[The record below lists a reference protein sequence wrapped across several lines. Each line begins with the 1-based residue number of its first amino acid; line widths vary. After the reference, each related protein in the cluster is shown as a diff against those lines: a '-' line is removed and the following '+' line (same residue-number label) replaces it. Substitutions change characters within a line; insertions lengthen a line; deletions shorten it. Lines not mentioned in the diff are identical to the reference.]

1 MNPVIWYMAQGYAIR
16 GGHEAHLLHFATEMR
31 RHGFDTK
38 IVVPDALPQTEHL
51 FMRQLRERG
60 IPLESLLDHVSH
72 RATSLTALL
81 FLPWALRESAVGRP
95 PKWGRLRA
103 FVGGRCVAAA
113 LRDKIKRENPDII
126 HILGRMADDLWDV
139 FPAERCVFHHG
150 TEGKVD
156 ASWTAEELRHF
167 VDFAERA
174 AVNLAPGQGVAENVH
189 REFGIKRP
197 IEPLFTICPDAA
209 GEISR
214 RDVQDAE
221 KRQTRFGILCRMT
234 EEKGIYTLLEALRLY
249 CEKYGAIDFT
259 FAGSGRLEC
268 NIADFIH
275 ANGLDGVRQVPE
287 FESPV
292 EILSTLDVFVH
303 PSISD
308 AMPMAVAEA
317 LMCGLPCIVTK
328 IGGLPDLV
336 RDGREGVL
344 IEAASAGAIEK
355 AMEQVASVGQA
366 ERVAMSE
373 RARRRYEDVCLPASV
388 GGRLECIYR
397 RLLPCGGEPHR
408 MASSRGDDV

>member
-1 MNPVIWYMAQGYAIR
+1 VTVSVWYVTQGFSIR
-16 GGHEAHLLHFATEMR
+16 GGHEAHLLHFATEMKR
-31 RHGFDTK
+31 RGFETRV
-38 IVVPDALPQTEHL
+38 VVPDALPQTEHL

-328 IGGLPDLV
+328 VGGVPDLI
-336 RDGREGVL
+336 REGQEGTVIL
-344 IEAASAGAIEK
+344 PNDVSQLMRALEAFAS
-355 AMEQVASVGQA
+355 MPTEQ
-366 ERVAMSE
+366 RVAFSV
-373 RARRRYEDVCLPASV
+373 RARRRYEAKCRPESIGRALSV
-388 GGRLECIYR
+388 FYEAILKLQGRGRC
-397 RLLPCGGEPHR
+397 
-408 MASSRGDDV
+408 S